1 MRSSTTI
8 LLSGVLLAALTG
20 SASAELRIDVDKA
33 SQRMTVTVDGQPRYT
48 WPVSTGVSGYD
59 TPGGSYKP
67 FRMEASHFSRE
78 FDNAP
83 MPHAVFFTQV
93 GHAIHGTSQVR
104 SLGRA
109 ASHGCV
115 RLSPGNAATLYGLIK
130 AQGMAN
136 TRITLQGEV
145 EERVAGGGRDQG
157 YRAARARRDYDDGD
171 VMPAGMQASRLP
183 PGYRYARQPQQ
194 RSYDP
199 FGDGYYAGQDDY
211 GAY

>member
-1 MRSSTTI
+1 MPAPLI
-8 LLSGVLLAALTG
+8 PLLSGLLLATLA
-20 SASAELRIDVDKA
+20 SAASAEVRIDVDKS
-33 SQRMTVTVDGQPRYT
+33 SQRMRVTVDGQPRYT

-59 TPGGSYKP
+59 TPSGSYRP

-83 MPHAVFFTQV
+83 MPHAVFFTQI
-93 GHAIHGTSQVR
+93 GHAIHGTNQVR

-115 RLSPGNAATLYGLIK
+115 RLSPGNAATLYSLIK
-130 AQGMAN
+130 AHGMAN

-145 EERVAGGGRDQG
+145 PEAVAGTRRNPG
-157 YRAARARRDYDDGD
+157 YRTVRQRRDDEDGN
-171 VMPAGMQASRLP
+171 VMTAGMQTGRSA
-183 PGYRYARQPQQ
+183 GYRYATQPRR

-199 FGDGYYAGQDDY
+199 FAGGYDGPGVDY
-211 GAY
+211 SEY